1 SIKSIPSNGSNQ
13 DIVSMG
19 LIAARKSL
27 RLTEHIETM
36 LAVTFGAC
44 VQAAHLKDGGEYS
57 PSIQEFHRILRQAAP
72 LYRDDAPLAEVI
84 ESVRVLLRSEA
95 VEQYLDEHVD
105 LGESLMR
112 PAVHHLAEIPAL
124 G

>member
-1 SIKSIPSNGSNQ
+1 
-13 DIVSMG
+13 MG

-44 VQAAHLKDGGEYS
+44 IQATHLNDGGEYS

-72 LYRDDAPLAEVI
+72 LYRDDLPLAEVI
-84 ESVRVLLRSEA
+84 ESVRVLLRSEE
-95 VEQYLDEHVD
+95 VDRYLDEHVD
-105 LGESLMR
+105 LGESSMR
-112 PAVHHLAEIPAL
+112 KPAL
-124 G
+124 RFDESLALV